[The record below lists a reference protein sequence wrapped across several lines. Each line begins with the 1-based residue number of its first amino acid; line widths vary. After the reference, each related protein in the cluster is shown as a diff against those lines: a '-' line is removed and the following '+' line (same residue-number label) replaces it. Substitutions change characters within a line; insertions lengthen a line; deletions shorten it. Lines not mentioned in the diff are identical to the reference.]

1 MLKLKIVIVR
11 CHDEQDEIKVII
23 ITILQTY
30 TCGKSGLSAWT
41 SVLYTGDANIS
52 LTMVNEDMSVSIRVY
67 RIEPDPCLPE

>member
-1 MLKLKIVIVR
+1 MLKIKIVIVR

-30 TCGKSGLSAWT
+30 TCGKSGLSAWE

-52 LTMVNEDMSVSIRVY
+52 LRMVNEDTSVSIRVY
-67 RIEPDPCLPE
+67 